1 MSEDE
6 MKKSG
11 NEEAQDEVEAHRH
24 SAYGNEEPAAEGE
37 KSDDDEV
44 EAHAHRKDAPG
55 KY

>member
-6 MKKSG
+6 MKKFG
-11 NEEAQDEVEAHRH
+11 NEEAQDEVEAHR
-24 SAYGNEEPAAEGE
+24 SAAYGNEEPAAEGE